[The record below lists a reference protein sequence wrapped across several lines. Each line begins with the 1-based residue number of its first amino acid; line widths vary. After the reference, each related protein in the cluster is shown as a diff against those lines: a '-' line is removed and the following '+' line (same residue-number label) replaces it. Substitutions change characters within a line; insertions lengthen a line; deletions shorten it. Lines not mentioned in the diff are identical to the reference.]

1 MSTDKKLE
9 VIDQRLYDLA
19 QILSRNTEILNEHH
33 RRTTLNEQ
41 RIEYIERHVVFVNSA
56 LKVISVLLGG
66 TIALHQL
73 GFFTLVATFIN
84 GIK

>member
-1 MSTDKKLE
+1 MSDTNKKLE

-41 RIEYIERHVVFVNSA
+41 RIEYIEKHVVFVNSA
-56 LKVISVLLGG
+56 IKVLSVVIGG
-66 TIALHQL
+66 LVILHQL
-73 GFFTLVATFIN
+73 GFFTLLREL
-84 GIK
+84 IK